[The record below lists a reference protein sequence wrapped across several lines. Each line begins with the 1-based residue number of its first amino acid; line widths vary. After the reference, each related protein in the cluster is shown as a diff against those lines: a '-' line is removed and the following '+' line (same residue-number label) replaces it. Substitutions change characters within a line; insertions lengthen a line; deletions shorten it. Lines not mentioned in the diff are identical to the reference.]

1 MKIKDELKE
10 IDIKNQKI
18 LKILKIKIAIILM
31 IYWQLGI
38 LILGIPY

>member
-10 IDIKNQKI
+10 IDTKNQKI